1 MEDIQLLNGDCLV
14 EMKKIPDESIDLICT
29 DPPYKLTSRGSSGTM
44 SGYWASDK
52 AKSGKVFNHNDI
64 EIEDYLPEFYRVLKD
79 GTHCYIMCN
88 HLNLPHFIDVI
99 NKSEFKFIKCLI
111 WDKQSKIC
119 GRYYMGQ
126 FEYII
131 MLRKGRERTIN
142 NCGTSDIISIP
153 LKRNK
158 DDNGNNIHDSEKPVS
173 LMELL
178 IENSSNEG
186 EVVLEPFL
194 GSGTTAIACKKQK
207 RRCIGIEID
216 ETYYNIAKQRIEG
229 YENRV
234 NQRGLFD

>member
-1 MEDIQLLNGDCLV
+1 MSTSNMKLIHGDCL
-14 EMKKIPDESIDLICT
+14 KAIKDIPDESIDLICT

-52 AKSGKVFNHNDI
+52 AKSGKVFNHNNI

-216 ETYYNIAKQRIEG
+216 EKYFKIACERIKKE
-229 YENRV
+229 
-234 NQRGLFD
+234 QQQITLF

>member
-1 MEDIQLLNGDCLV
+1 MDIQLIQGDCLA
-14 EMKKIPDESIDLICT
+14 EIHKIPDESIDLICT
-29 DPPYKLTSRGSSGTM
+29 DPPYKLTSHGGSGTM
-44 SGYWASDK
+44 SGYWTTDK

-142 NCGTSDIISIP
+142 NCGTSDILSIP

-158 DDNGNNIHDSEKPVS
+158 DNNGNNIHDSEKPVS

-178 IENSSNEG
+178 IENSSNVG

-194 GSGTTAIACKKQK
+194 GSGTTAIACKNLN

-216 ETYYNIAKQRIEG
+216 ETYYNIAKK
-229 YENRV
+229 RV
-234 NQRGLFD
+234 EQHKQQLTFL